1 MSSVPPEQ
9 RQRALAGQATLLR
22 TRVLEPLEACWTAL
36 VRELEETW
44 RAPASAARRA
54 RQDLQIALEHYAARA
69 VAEPPSLDVA
79 EALAGLE
86 RAAAQLGDATNA
98 AIDALAELPSAPERV
113 AALAR
118 ELDALVVQLHRW
130 LAELERLDA
139 SWRGSVPAPAPTP
152 APTLA
157 LAPAAALAA
166 AAALAPAAAPPTTR
180 EGGEAWPAFVEPCAS
195 TRPWWSPALA
205 PGSSPWQRHTSRG
218 SPS

>member
-139 SWRGSVPAPAPTP
+139 SWRGPAPAPVPAPAPAGP
-152 APTLA
+152 APMLA
-157 LAPAAALAA
+157 LAPAPEP
-166 AAALAPAAAPPTTR
+166 APAPPTTR

-205 PGSSPWQRHTSRG
+205 SGSSPWQRHTSRG